1 MNKRMSMDEALSL
14 IPDGAG
20 VAVSGFMLMTVPRE
34 LYLGIAQ
41 KYQETGHP
49 CNLTVMHAAGNGNNK
64 DQGIYDMSY
73 EGLITR
79 YITGHF
85 ANNARMI
92 ELTNANKVASYN
104 FPQGVI
110 AHMYRAAAAGKPGE
124 ITRIGLH
131 TFCDPRL
138 EGGKM
143 NAAAKEDLVELLD
156 IMGEEF
162 LLYKMPKLDIG
173 LIRGTTADEH
183 GNITMEEEGAPVDA
197 LDVALAVKAMGG
209 KVIAQVKNYVSGASI
224 DRAQVVVPGNLVD
237 AIVVS
242 EHPEESHRQTPGS
255 YYNPVL
261 SGHYKLP
268 GVGFSSIPFN
278 ERKVIARRAA
288 MELSPNSV
296 VNLGIGI
303 PEGVAA
309 VAAEEGAGDQLTLT
323 IESGLVGGVP
333 TGGQDFGCAVNAW
346 AALPMTSQF
355 DYYNGGSLDLTC
367 LGFAEVDAA
376 GNVNVSR
383 FGSKIAGCGGLI
395 DISQSTNTVI
405 FCGTMTAGG
414 LKESIEDGKLVILQ
428 EGKKIKF
435 KKSVEQITFSAKF
448 SSMRRQKVL
457 FIAERCVFQVTE
469 EGLKLT
475 EIAPGISIE
484 KDILPFME
492 FTPIIPETV
501 ALMDERLF
509 KDEPMG
515 LDKILEERREG

>member
-1 MNKRMSMDEALSL
+1 MNKRMSMYEALSL

-20 VAVSGFMLMTVPRE
+20 VSVSGFMLMTVPRE

-143 NAAAKEDLVELLD
+143 NAAAKEDLVEFLD

-224 DRAQVVVPGNLVD
+224 YRAQVVVPGNLVD

-383 FGSKIAGCGGLI
+383 FGSKIAGCGGLV

-457 FIAERCVFQVTE
+457 FITERCVFQVTE

-501 ALMDERLF
+501 ALMDEPLF

-515 LDKILEERREG
+515 LDKILE